1 MPYPNEHSAR
11 IKEPGDFAETATWKD
26 GSKGQFRRVNG
37 EKKYKGIQAPH
48 PIDIIYGKLP
58 GKNKKDDPPIVQA
71 IRFPVKN
78 WTAKAA
84 QKWLDDNEIKYIK
97 FEPAKEDT
105 KDVNNQSAYLTTI
118 IDDWSVEEIRQ
129 QIIDSPDKKIDLYIS
144 SNGGSVDKGFEL
156 ANFIE
161 GVNNK
166 EIHTHILSNADSI
179 ATVIFLAPPK
189 ERRHAVASST
199 FMIHNPK
206 AGIMFAELD
215 EEAAKNL
222 QNQLEVA
229 KTRILNY
236 YVRKFPNL
244 SRDELSDFMDNDTYM
259 TAEELQE
266 HGAIDEVLETFDIA
280 AYNKNYLNKNQNKMS
295 KFSLRNKKT
304 AINSVKLDNG
314 DQLLYEGEL
323 AEGTELRNLGDP
335 ESLEGDHKLQDGR
348 TIVVDKDNKITAINQ
363 AEGDQNAGDAGDSN
377 ADAGDANA
385 GGEAGEDKDGDDE
398 AGDGDESQDD
408 SVKAEDLENV
418 KVEVNEKIDNLKTEL
433 TATIN
438 SAINGLKKNIS
449 SNFKPGKN
457 KNVQNNKNSDGS
469 DVHEFVEQKVNEIKS
484 ERDKEP
490 AIR

>member
-11 IKEPGDFAETATWKD
+11 IKNPDDFAQTATWKD
-26 GSKGQFRRVNG
+26 GSKGRFRRVNG
-37 EKKYKGIQAPH
+37 EKEYKGITAPH

-58 GKNKKDDPPIVQA
+58 GKNKKDDSPIVQA

-84 QKWLDDNEIKYIK
+84 KKWLDDNDIKYIR
-97 FEPAKEDT
+97 FEPAEES
-105 KDVNNQSAYLTTI
+105 KDMNNQSTYLTTV
-118 IDDWSVEEIRQ
+118 IDEWSVEEIRK
-129 QIIDSPDKKIDLYIS
+129 QIIDSPDQKIDIYIS

-161 GVNNK
+161 GVKNK

-206 AGIMFAELD
+206 AVAMFIELD
-215 EEAAKNL
+215 EEAAENL
-222 QNQLEVA
+222 QNQLEFV

-244 SRDELSDFMDNDTYM
+244 TRDELSDLMDKDTYM

-266 HGAIDEVLETFDIA
+266 YGAIEEILESFDIA
-280 AYNKNYLNKNQNKMS
+280 AYNKDYLNKKRNSMKIFKNKNQ
-295 KFSLRNKKT
+295 

-314 DQLLYEGEL
+314 NQLIYEGEL
-323 AEGTELRNLGDP
+323 SEGTELRNLGDP
-335 ESLEGDHKLQDGR
+335 ESLEGEHTLEDGR
-348 TIVVDKDNKITAINQ
+348 KITVDKDNKITAI
-363 AEGDQNAGDAGDSN
+363 AEAESDDANAGDAGDD
-377 ADAGDANA
+377 DAGAGENSDAGGNA
-385 GGEAGEDKDGDDE
+385 GEADD
-398 AGDGDESQDD
+398 SQDD
-408 SVKAEDLENV
+408 SVKAEDLEKV
-418 KVEVNEKIDNLKTEL
+418 KAEVNQKIDSLKTEL
-433 TATIN
+433 TKTIN
-438 SAINGLKKNIS
+438 SAIADLKKNIS
-449 SNFKPGKN
+449 SNFKPEKN
-457 KNVQNNKNSDGS
+457 KRVQNDKNSDGS
-469 DVHEFVEQKVNEIKS
+469 DVHEFIEEKVREMKA